1 MLLTCAFC
9 YLGDTANSL
18 GNAMDELMRHQPSL
32 RTGATTAIIKVG
44 EVLRKLL
51 EFLIF
56 LFLIMNKILLQF
68 INLHNFW

>member
-1 MLLTCAFC
+1 
-9 YLGDTANSL
+9 
-18 GNAMDELMRHQPSL
+18 MRHQPSL

>member
-1 MLLTCAFC
+1 MYVMLLTSAFC

-51 EFLIF
+51 ECIDSE
-56 LFLIMNKILLQF
+56 
-68 INLHNFW
+68 INCAFFK

>member
-56 LFLIMNKILLQF
+56 LFLIMKNTIKF
-68 INLHNFW
+68 YCNA

>member
-1 MLLTCAFC
+1 MYVMVLKCAFC

-56 LFLIMNKILLQF
+56 LFLIMKNTIKF
-68 INLHNFW
+68 YYNA

>member
-56 LFLIMNKILLQF
+56 LFLIMKNAIKF
-68 INLHNFW
+68 YCNA